1 MALVVRSFVRS
12 GKDTRMS
19 KIGRKPIDL
28 GNVSVEIKNNQVHYK
43 GAKSSGSYQLPE
55 NIKVVVDANKL
66 SLKPVSEE
74 KTTRDFNRIWGMH
87 RAMLAN
93 AIVGSGAGFVKDV
106 IITGLGFKGVLAG
119 NKITFAL
126 GYSHKI
132 DFELPK
138 EVTLQID
145 KTGQKLTFSS
155 FDKQKLGQV
164 CSLVKAFR
172 KTEPYK
178 QTGIKLL
185 TDVVIKKA
193 GKTKA

>member
-1 MALVVRSFVRS
+1 
-12 GKDTRMS
+12 MS
-19 KIGRKPIDL
+19 KIGRKPIEL

-43 GAKSSGSYQLPE
+43 GTKSSGTYQLPD
-55 NIKVVVDANKL
+55 NFKVVVDANKL
-66 SLKPVSEE
+66 SLKPAHEE
-74 KTTRDFNRIWGMH
+74 KTSRDFNRVWGMH
-87 RAMLAN
+87 RALLSN
-93 AIVGSGAGFVKDV
+93 AITGAGAGFSKDV
-106 IITGLGFKGVLAG
+106 IITGLGFKGVLSG
-119 NKITFAL
+119 NKVTFAL

-138 EVTLQID
+138 DVSLQID

-164 CSLVKAFR
+164 CSLVKALR

>member
-1 MALVVRSFVRS
+1 
-12 GKDTRMS
+12 MS

-28 GNVSVEIKNNQVHYK
+28 GTVSVDVKNNQVHYK
-43 GAKSSGSYQLPE
+43 GSKSSGVYQLPQE
-55 NIKVVVDANKL
+55 LVAAVEGQKIA
-66 SLKPVSEE
+66 LKPAQAGAASREL
-74 KTTRDFNRIWGMH
+74 NRVWGMH
-87 RAMLAN
+87 RALLAN
-93 AIVGSGAGFVKDV
+93 AITGAGAGFSKDV
-106 IITGLGFKGVLAG
+106 VITGLGFKGVLAG
-119 NKITFAL
+119 NKVTFSL

-138 EVTLQID
+138 DVTLQID
-145 KTGQKLTFSS
+145 KTGQKLTFGS

-164 CSLVKAFR
+164 CSLVKSLR

-178 QTGIKLL
+178 QTGIRLL

>member
-1 MALVVRSFVRS
+1 MARLFAPF
-12 GKDTRMS
+12 GKDTCMS

-28 GNVSVEIKNNQVHYK
+28 GNVSVEIKNNLINYK
-43 GAKSSGSYQLPE
+43 GPKSSGTYQLPTD
-55 NIKVVVDANKL
+55 IKAEVHDNKL
-66 SLKPVSEE
+66 SLKPASEQ
-74 KTTRDFNRIWGMH
+74 KPSRDFNRVWGLQ
-87 RAMLAN
+87 RALLSNTLHGA
-93 AIVGSGAGFVKDV
+93 GAGFTKEV
-106 IITGLGFKGVLAG
+106 IITGLGYKGVLAG
-119 NKITFAL
+119 NKITFSL

-145 KTGQKLTFSS
+145 KTGQKLLFSS

-164 CSLVKAFR
+164 CSLVKALR

-178 QTGIKLL
+178 QTGIRLL

>member
-1 MALVVRSFVRS
+1 
-12 GKDTRMS
+12 MS

-28 GNVSVEIKNNQVHYK
+28 GNVSVEVKNNQIHYK
-43 GAKSSGSYQLPE
+43 GAKNSGTYELPYE
-55 NIKVVVDANKL
+55 LAAVVEANKIA
-66 SLKPVSEE
+66 LKPSEKVSASREL
-74 KTTRDFNRIWGMH
+74 NRLWGMH
-87 RAMLAN
+87 RALLSN
-93 AIVGSGAGFVKDV
+93 AIIGAGAGFTKEVV
-106 IITGLGFKGVLAG
+106 ITGLGFKGILAG
-119 NKITFAL
+119 NKVTFAL

-138 EVTLQID
+138 DVTLQID
-145 KTGQKLTFSS
+145 KTGQKLTFGS

-164 CSLVKAFR
+164 CSRVKALR

-178 QTGIKLL
+178 QTGIRLL

>member
-1 MALVVRSFVRS
+1 
-12 GKDTRMS
+12 MS

-28 GNVSVEIKNNQVHYK
+28 GNVSVEIKNNLINYK
-43 GAKSSGSYQLPE
+43 GPKSSGTYQLPTD
-55 NIKVVVDANKL
+55 IKAEVHDNKL
-66 SLKPVSEE
+66 SLKPASEQ
-74 KTTRDFNRIWGMH
+74 KPSRDFNRVWGLQ
-87 RAMLAN
+87 RALLSNTLHGA
-93 AIVGSGAGFVKDV
+93 GAGFTKEV
-106 IITGLGFKGVLAG
+106 IITGLGYKGVLAG
-119 NKITFAL
+119 NKITFSL

-145 KTGQKLTFSS
+145 KTGQKLLFSS

-164 CSLVKAFR
+164 CSLVKALR

-178 QTGIKLL
+178 QTGIRLL

>member
-1 MALVVRSFVRS
+1 
-12 GKDTRMS
+12 MS

>member
-1 MALVVRSFVRS
+1 
-12 GKDTRMS
+12 MS

-28 GNVSVEIKNNQVHYK
+28 GNVSVEINNNQIVYK
-43 GAKSSGSYQLPE
+43 GSKSSGTYELPAE
-55 NIKVVVDANKL
+55 IKAVVDGNKI
-66 SLKPVSEE
+66 SLKPAKDE

-87 RAMLAN
+87 RALLSN
-93 AIVGSGAGFVKDV
+93 AIVGAGAGFVKDIV
-106 IITGLGFKGVLAG
+106 ITGLGFKGVLAG
-119 NKITFAL
+119 NKITFSL

-138 EVTLQID
+138 EVSLQID

-178 QTGIKLL
+178 QTGIRLV

>member
-1 MALVVRSFVRS
+1 MARFFVPF
-12 GKDTRMS
+12 GKDARMS

-28 GNVSVEIKNNQVHYK
+28 GSVSVEIKNNTIHYK
-43 GAKSSGSYQLPE
+43 GPKHSGTFTLPDTLKAE
-55 NIKVVVDANKL
+55 VVNGKL
-66 SLKPVSEE
+66 RLLPVNQQ
-74 KTTRDFNRIWGMH
+74 KTSRDFNRVWGLQ
-87 RAMLAN
+87 RALLAN
-93 AIVGSGAGFVKDV
+93 DIVGAGTGFSKDV
-106 IITGLGFKGVLAG
+106 IITGLGFKGTLAG
-119 NKITFAL
+119 NKVTFVL

-138 EVTLQID
+138 DVSLQID